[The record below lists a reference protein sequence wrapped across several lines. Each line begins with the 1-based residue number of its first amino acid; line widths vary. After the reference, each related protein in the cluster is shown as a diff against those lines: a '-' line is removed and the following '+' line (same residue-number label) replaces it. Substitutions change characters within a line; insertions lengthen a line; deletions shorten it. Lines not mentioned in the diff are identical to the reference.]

1 MAASRGGRHAHAHFR
16 NIFVPKAETSRA
28 QIPNSKAIKNSN
40 AAVVMSPYG
49 ALLKP
54 PATPGDLYSGEKTTG
69 YASGASGGSTPC
81 RPSVMVAPALP
92 WGRGGAAAPSERGGN
107 YGQGRTVAHEPVLR
121 VPRGAGTEAARATWR
136 AGWGAWERPCRASG
150 TMSGG
155 PYGQGPDDVGEGPPR
170 GHRRP
175 RRVGH
180 RGHVRRQSDGSR
192 TGWRECPRRGPD
204 GNGHRPVAAMPLS

>member
-1 MAASRGGRHAHAHFR
+1 
-16 NIFVPKAETSRA
+16 
-28 QIPNSKAIKNSN
+28 
-40 AAVVMSPYG
+40 MSPYG

-81 RPSVMVAPALP
+81 RPSVMAAPALP

-175 RRVGH
+175 RRAG
-180 RGHVRRQSDGSR
+180 RWEACPAAVRREPHRVAGMPP
-192 TGWRECPRRGPD
+192 TGAWRQRPPARRGNAAVVTGPY
-204 GNGHRPVAAMPLS
+204 GASLKPPVTPGDLYSPLYSSFQF